1 MQQPRIEGSAPAAIG
16 IGTPQRILVK
26 EVNWLGD
33 AVMSLPALR
42 AIRRTWPNSHLAV
55 LVKRELV
62 GFFDGA
68 RWIDEVIPYTVAGG
82 IRGFADTARIVL
94 RIRRARF
101 DLAILFP
108 NSFSSALWVALAAVP
123 ARAGY
128 VRYRRGPLLTHKVF
142 PPREG
147 GGTHQS
153 RYWLAMIRSTLG
165 IDDDAR
171 ESAPRESA
179 LDVHDPHRERMRQ
192 WLGVRRLRP
201 GCPIIALAPGAAF
214 GPAKEWPA
222 SRYSAIID
230 LLGERGAECVLVGA
244 PGERAK
250 CAEVAACAGTPAIV
264 VAGETGIGELIAL
277 LSICD
282 GFVGNDSGCAH
293 AAAALG
299 IPTVAIFGS
308 TDPRRTAPIGAKA
321 AVIYRAIECS
331 PCLARTCRF
340 GHYDCLRSI
349 GPEEVVDTLQRLGA
363 FDSLALA
370 SQSTRLGKRGVI

>member
-1 MQQPRIEGSAPAAIG
+1 MPQPRIEGPAPAATG

-42 AIRRTWPNSHLAV
+42 AIRRTWPNAHLAV
-55 LVKRELV
+55 LVKRELA

-68 RWIDEVIPYTVAGG
+68 HWIDEVIAYTIADGM
-82 IRGFADTARIVL
+82 RGLADTARIIL

-101 DLAILFP
+101 DLAVLFP
-108 NSFSSALWVALAAVP
+108 NNFSSALWVALAAVP

-128 VRYRRGPLLTHKVF
+128 VRDRRGPLLTHKVF
-142 PPREG
+142 PPQEG
-147 GGTHQS
+147 TGAHQS
-153 RYWLAMIRSTLG
+153 QYWLAMIRSTLG

-171 ESAPRESA
+171 ESA
-179 LDVHDPHRERMRQ
+179 LDVHEPHRERMRQ
-192 WLGVRRLRP
+192 WLGARRLRP
-201 GCPIIALAPGAAF
+201 GSPIIALAPCAAF
-214 GPAKEWPA
+214 GPAKEWPG
-222 SRYSAIID
+222 YSAVID
-230 LLGERGAECVLVGA
+230 RLGERGAECVLVGA

-250 CAEVAACAGTPAIV
+250 CEEVARAGSPAIV
-264 VAGETGIGELIAL
+264 AAGETGIGELIAL

-308 TDPRRTAPIGAKA
+308 TDPGRTAPIGSKA

-349 GPEEVVDTLQRLGA
+349 GPEEVVDALARLGA
-363 FDSLALA
+363 LDSLAHSVELA
-370 SQSTRLGKRGVI
+370 

>member
-1 MQQPRIEGSAPAAIG
+1 MQRPQTERPAPAANR

-55 LVKRELV
+55 LVKRKLA

-68 RWIDEVIPYTVAGG
+68 RWIDEVIPYTVADGM
-82 IRGFADTARIVL
+82 RGFADTARIVL
-94 RIRRARF
+94 RIRRERF

-128 VRYRRGPLLTHKVF
+128 IRYRRGPLLTHKAF
-142 PPREG
+142 PPPEAAG
-147 GGTHQS
+147 AHQS

-171 ESAPRESA
+171 ESEI
-179 LDVHDPHRERMRQ
+179 DVHEPHREKMRQ
-192 WLGVRRLRP
+192 WLAARRLRS
-201 GCPIIALAPGAAF
+201 GCPIIAVAPCAAF

-222 SRYSAIID
+222 TRYSALID
-230 LLGERGAECVLVGA
+230 MISQRGAECVLVGA

-250 CAEVAACAGTPAIV
+250 CDELAHAGGPAIV
-264 VAGETGIGELIAL
+264 AAGETGIGELIAL
-277 LSICD
+277 LSLCD

-293 AAAALG
+293 VAAALG
-299 IPTVAIFGS
+299 VPTVAIFGS
-308 TDPRRTAPIGAKA
+308 TDPGRTAPIGSKTA
-321 AVIYRAIECS
+321 IINRTIECS
-331 PCLARTCRF
+331 PCFARTCRY
-340 GHYDCLRSI
+340 GHYECLRSI
-349 GPEEVVDTLQRLGA
+349 GPEEVIDALARLNA
-363 FDSLALA
+363 FDALA
-370 SQSTRLGKRGVI
+370 RGRLPTRRSC